1 MTRSSSASTLS
12 CITVCDNSYDPS
24 TARSTIT
31 PPTENTDDA
40 SSMVTDATMKP
51 EAEDTWYDALT
62 DIEPTPRASDRIRS
76 LEHRAADEA
85 PQTTSEG
92 GSRTVSGA
100 TLVDRDDVAQDQ
112 LVPEII
118 HSSEPIGKVD
128 AMPVDEEKKP
138 EPAEATT
145 TRRSTR
151 LKLIEKAT
159 SMVRTTTTALGK
171 RGREAITAGKE
182 KLQAI
187 KVDRRTTLRPRE
199 SRLQEE
205 KIVEAPLTKRA
216 RVADDK
222 LVRADTGTSTLSR
235 DAVPKPKVKRWLT
248 QGLYVG
254 QERDFDPRLTDTKNK
269 LKKKMSK
276 SPEKRKEN
284 KVLPLPMFAGQRLL
298 DTGRHFKLPFEVFSP
313 LPPGQP
319 KPEEWK
325 KTQKSRVILPPAL
338 LLPLTVLLDVFIGEA
353 ANIWKNTKLR
363 EYSTCICKPRNGCDE
378 DCFNRLMFYE
388 CDDNNCSIGA
398 EACTNRS
405 FEDLKKRCKAGGKY
419 NIGVEVIKT
428 ANRGYGVRSNRTF
441 EPNQIIVEY
450 AGEIITQAEC
460 EDRMN
465 TRYKDNEV

>member
-1 MTRSSSASTLS
+1 
-12 CITVCDNSYDPS
+12 
-24 TARSTIT
+24 
-31 PPTENTDDA
+31 
-40 SSMVTDATMKP
+40 MKP

-62 DIEPTPRASDRIRS
+62 DMEPTPRAPDRIRS

-92 GSRTVSGA
+92 GSRTVSGT
-100 TLVDRDDVAQDQ
+100 TLVNCDDVAQEQ
-112 LVPEII
+112 LVPEIT
-118 HSSEPIGKVD
+118 HSSEPIEKVD

-138 EPAEATT
+138 EPAETT
-145 TRRSTR
+145 TSRRSTR

-159 SMVRTTTTALGK
+159 SIVRTTTTALGK

-199 SRLQEE
+199 SCQEE

-216 RVADDK
+216 RVAEDK
-222 LVRADTGTSTLSR
+222 LIKADTGTSTLSR
-235 DAVPKPKVKRWLT
+235 DVIPKPKVKRWLT

-254 QERDFDPRLTDTKNK
+254 QERDFDPRLTDMKNK

-298 DTGRHFKLPFEVFSP
+298 DTGRDFKLPFEVFSP

-325 KTQKSRVILPPAL
+325 KTQKSKIISPL
-338 LLPLTVLLDVFIGEA
+338 L
-353 ANIWKNTKLR
+353 
-363 EYSTCICKPRNGCDE
+363 C
-378 DCFNRLMFYE
+378 
-388 CDDNNCSIGA
+388 CS
-398 EACTNRS
+398 R
-405 FEDLKKRCKAGGKY
+405 
-419 NIGVEVIKT
+419 
-428 ANRGYGVRSNRTF
+428 
-441 EPNQIIVEY
+441 
-450 AGEIITQAEC
+450 
-460 EDRMN
+460 
-465 TRYKDNEV
+465 